1 MEIAAL
7 LGILGFM
14 FRFGYTVS
22 GLLFL
27 WWRKEY
33 RWDRM
38 MIHLRTKQGAT
49 VIMGRTRI
57 LLCFAALMWFV
68 MPFKDETQVL
78 FSAALGVLGIQYL
91 VRIQHWHLPP
101 VSPKVIVLG
110 SALFL
115 FIAWVAVMMPYPA
128 IIGLTAADVLLF
140 PFSALVVLCMS
151 VPTRVYHKLRIVQ
164 AVRALSLHVPMIVI
178 GITGSYGKTSV
189 KEYLSAILSGSLK
202 TLKTEA
208 SKNSPIGIAET
219 VLRSLSPA
227 HQAFIVEMGA
237 YKRGEI
243 GYMAT
248 MVKPEIG
255 VLTAINPQHQD
266 LFGSI
271 ETTMQAKYELIRGL
285 VGRKIAIVN
294 LDDEKTRTMGTWAL
308 RDGCELWGWTTQDTA
323 KTYKG
328 VAANH
333 LFRASKIRTTI
344 HGVEFD
350 CISGKMTEHVFA
362 PVVGVHQAGNILA
375 AIAAAVAGG
384 LTFKDACVKASGI
397 QAAHK
402 VMEIIPGIQGAVFVD
417 DTFNN
422 NPDAAR
428 AAITFLQGQKGKKIL
443 VFQPMIELGAYAER
457 SHEAVGALA
466 GSVCDAVLLTNDSY
480 NEAFM
485 RGVRSVSKDV
495 PVLVANPAEAATYIR
510 KNIGKGDTVLF
521 KGKDTEHTLNILV

>member
-1 MEIAAL
+1 MEIASL

-14 FRFGYTVS
+14 IRFGYTVS

-38 MIHLRTKQGAT
+38 MIHLRTKQGDT
-49 VIMGRTRI
+49 VVMGRTRI
-57 LLCFAALMWFV
+57 MLAIAAFAWFV
-68 MPFKDETQVL
+68 LPYKPVTEIL
-78 FSAALGVLGIQYL
+78 FSAGLCVLGITY
-91 VRIQHWHLPP
+91 VHRIRHWHLPP

-110 SALFL
+110 VLLVLFTIWL
-115 FIAWVAVMMPYPA
+115 AIRVPYPA
-128 IIGLTAADVLLF
+128 IIGLTIADVLLF
-140 PFSALVVLCMS
+140 PFSALVVLGMTLPTWIYHMS
-151 VPTRVYHKLRIVQ
+151 IINR
-164 AVRALSLHVPMIVI
+164 AVRALSHHAPMTVI

-189 KEYLSAILSGSLK
+189 KEYLASILSGSVE

-219 VLRSLSPA
+219 ILRSLSSA
-227 HQAFIVEMGA
+227 HRAFIVEMGA

-243 GYMAT
+243 RYMAT

-271 ETTMQAKYELIRGL
+271 EVTMQAKYELIQGL
-285 VGRKIAIVN
+285 VGRRIAIVN
-294 LDDEKTRTMGTWAL
+294 LDDEKTRTMGTWAI
-308 RDGCELWGWTTQDTA
+308 RDGCQLWGWTTRGSLRA
-323 KTYKG
+323 YKG
-328 VAANH
+328 IAGDH
-333 LFRASKIRTTI
+333 LFRASKIRTDI

-350 CISGKMTEHVFA
+350 CTSGKTTEHVSS

-375 AIAAAVAGG
+375 AIAASVAGG
-384 LTFKDACVKASGI
+384 LTLEKACAAASKI

-402 VMEIIPGIQGAVFVD
+402 VMEIISGIQGAVFVD

-428 AAITFLQGQKGKKIL
+428 AAIAFLQGQKGKKIL
-443 VFQPMIELGAYAER
+443 VFQPMIELGTYAER
-457 SHEAVGALA
+457 SHEEVGALA
-466 GSVCDAVLLTNDSY
+466 GAACDAILLTNDSY
-480 NEAFM
+480 KAAFE
-485 RGVRSVSKDV
+485 RGVRRVSRDV
-495 PVLVANPAEAATYIR
+495 PVLVVSPVQAAAYIR
-510 KNIGKGDTVLF
+510 GHIRKGDTVLF